1 MKIDKN
7 YKDYLYFLIGESL
20 IKNFSDEVLINNFC
34 NLQEIYN
41 FRNNNDLL
49 IENNEILLE
58 ILPAIAA
65 GGARAV
71 SALGSAGAQA
81 AKVGAKVG
89 SQALKVGSKIGSQAV
104 KIGSKIANGAKN
116 AVLTA
121 LKVGKNSVDN
131 IGKMSK
137 NAVNNMKN
145 IFKNV
150 SNVIKQKGKAELT
163 KLLNNK
169 IPEMLK
175 NSKPFIDDAVKQI
188 ADVDTQDFLNR
199 FKSVSSKDALSDLV
213 KNSNDQNLVVLK
225 ELFKEKIY
233 EICGALG
240 IEFNKSNDIDKKDN
254 QEKLLGIISGGVID
268 VENVDPV
275 IIQRLVACIAF
286 VSNLNDD
293 IKNSSNANKDEALE
307 NAEESAEENVKDS
320 YLSRVFN
327 NAAAKGS

>member
-1 MKIDKN
+1 MRIDKN

-49 IENNEILLE
+49 TENNEILLE
-58 ILPAIAA
+58 ILPAIAV
-65 GGARAV
+65 GGARVV
-71 SALGSAGAQA
+71 SALGSAGAQALKVGSQA

-89 SQALKVGSKIGSQAV
+89 SQAAKIGSN
-104 KIGSKIANGAKN
+104 IANRAKN
-116 AVLTA
+116 AVNTA
-121 LKVGKNSVDN
+121 IKVGKNSVDN

-137 NAVNNMKN
+137 NAVKSMKN
-145 IFKNV
+145 IFKSV

-163 KLLNNK
+163 NLLNNK

-175 NSKPFIDDAVKQI
+175 NSKPFIDDAIKQI
-188 ADVDTQDFLNR
+188 TDVDTQDFLNR
-199 FKSVSSKDALSDLV
+199 FKSVSSKDGLNDLV
-213 KNSNDQNLVVLK
+213 KNSNDQNLIVLK

-268 VENVDPV
+268 VENIDPV
-275 IIQRLVACIAF
+275 VIQRLVACIAF

-293 IKNSSNANKDEALE
+293 IKNSIKANKDEALE
-307 NAEESAEENVKDS
+307 KAEDSAAADVKDS
-320 YLSRVFN
+320 YLSRVFK
-327 NAAAKGS
+327 NADAKGS

>member
-65 GGARAV
+65 GGARVV

-81 AKVGAKVG
+81 LKVGAKVG
-89 SQALKVGSKIGSQAV
+89 SQAAKAGA

-116 AVLTA
+116 AVKTA
-121 LKVGKNSVDN
+121 IKVGKNSVDN

-163 KLLNNK
+163 NLLNNK